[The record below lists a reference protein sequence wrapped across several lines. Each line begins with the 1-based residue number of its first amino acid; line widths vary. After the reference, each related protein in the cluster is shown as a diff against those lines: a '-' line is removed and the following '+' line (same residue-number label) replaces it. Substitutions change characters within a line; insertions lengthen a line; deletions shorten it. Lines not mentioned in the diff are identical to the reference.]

1 MRHAHI
7 LLAPV
12 LGLSASLA
20 VHAEEDRLSCAELAE
35 RRAAQ
40 QFAEEDAAREDRQA
54 GQMSDGALQRDFL
67 RLDAEVYRM
76 RVYRN
81 CMQLRGAPPPAEEP
95 PAPTDD

>member
-1 MRHAHI
+1 MRRAHI
-7 LLAPV
+7 LLAPIW
-12 LGLSASLA
+12 GLSASLA
-20 VHAEEDRLSCAELAE
+20 VHADEDRLSCAELAE

-54 GQMSDGALQRDFL
+54 GQVSDGALQRDFL
-67 RLDAEVYRM
+67 RLDAEAYRM

-81 CMQLRGAPPPAEEP
+81 CMQLRGAPPPEEP